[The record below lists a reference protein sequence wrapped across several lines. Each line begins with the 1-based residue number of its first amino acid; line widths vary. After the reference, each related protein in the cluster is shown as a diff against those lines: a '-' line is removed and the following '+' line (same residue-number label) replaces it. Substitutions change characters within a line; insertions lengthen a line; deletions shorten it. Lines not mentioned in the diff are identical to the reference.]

1 MIHLPATGPPRTA
14 PAHHDPRGTPHPMIE
29 LAILGLLDDDDLHG
43 YELRKRLTDL
53 LGMHLAISF
62 GSLYPA
68 LSRLER
74 AGYVKAVTTR
84 TAGAGVLLPA
94 APMSGSLTGELAAF
108 RRQRRSE
115 AGAGATT
122 AGTTAGS
129 TAGTTGGAK
138 AGRSTGGRARKV
150 YGLTDTGRERLHAL
164 LVDPDVSDDRTF
176 AVRVAFCHHL
186 SPAERLDLFGGRV
199 STVNTYLRSLLERD
213 IESITADIAWL
224 DRVIEAERS
233 GGPIDPP
240 TADRRATPTSTDT
253 GGSR

>member
-1 MIHLPATGPPRTA
+1 
-14 PAHHDPRGTPHPMIE
+14 MIE

-84 TAGAGVLLPA
+84 ASGAPLLPA

-108 RRQRRSE
+108 RRQRRGD
-115 AGAGATT
+115 AAAP
-122 AGTTAGS
+122 S
-129 TAGTTGGAK
+129 TK
-138 AGRSTGGRARKV
+138 AGQSGGGRARKV

-186 SPAERLDLFGGRV
+186 SPAERLELFAGRRAELVRRRDQRRTAVRSATRV

-213 IESITADIAWL
+213 IESMTADIAWL
-224 DRVIEAERS
+224 DRVVEAERS
-233 GGPIDPP
+233 GGSFTPP
-240 TADRRATPTSTDT
+240 TPDRRETPISTDT

>member
-1 MIHLPATGPPRTA
+1 
-14 PAHHDPRGTPHPMIE
+14 MIE
-29 LAILGLLDDDDLHG
+29 LAILGLLNDDDLHG

-68 LSRLER
+68 LGRLER

-84 TAGAGVLLPA
+84 PDPTLPS

-108 RRQRRSE
+108 RRQRRDE
-115 AGAGATT
+115 ASREA
-122 AGTTAGS
+122 
-129 TAGTTGGAK
+129 
-138 AGRSTGGRARKV
+138 AGRGSGRSGGGRGRKV
-150 YGLTDTGRERLHAL
+150 YGITDAGRERLHAL

-186 SPAERLDLFGGRV
+186 TPAERLELFQSRRGELIRRRDQRRTAVRSATRV

-213 IESITADIAWL
+213 IESISADVAWL
-224 DRVIEAERS
+224 DRIIEAERS
-233 GGPIDPP
+233 GGDPAFDLTSTSP
-240 TADRRATPTSTDT
+240 PRRDAPTSTDI